1 MLLHRLGEH
10 DKAQA
15 LLRGAVERDPANLY
29 ATLNYLEFL
38 LLTEDGDYV
47 AFRESLDPLE
57 GPPWYP
63 VVVEL
68 FDLYRDNLLPARPDP
83 ARLAAWEE
91 AAQAQPDSVHRDFDD
106 LTALL
111 DERNGDVAT
120 WRHLVQVLL
129 K

>member
-1 MLLHRLGEH
+1 M
-10 DKAQA
+10 
-15 LLRGAVERDPANLY
+15 
-29 ATLNYLEFL
+29 
-38 LLTEDGDYV
+38 
-47 AFRESLDPLE
+47 AFRESLDPIGE
-57 GPPWYP
+57 PPWYP

-68 FDLYRDNLLPARPDP
+68 FDLYREHLLPGRPDP

-120 WRHLVQVLL
+120 WRRLIQLLL